1 MSCGYN
7 RSGANRAVLEQ
18 ITTNIGPNQ
27 MINLYPPNQVTPLG
41 YAQQV
46 TPLGYAQQVTP
57 LGYAQQ
63 VTPLGYAQQVMPLGS
78 AYSPQRQ
85 VAVPYNNFYST
96 QGMQNSYIKSA
107 SYYASSAMCPAQSYG
122 NAIAAA
128 SRANNISFN
137 NPAGLSTMQSPVYSM
152 QSPLYAT
159 NVEGGM
165 MGPMMMPNGVILSAQ
180 EIRRAPCCPG
190 PPSTLSRMVQPGA
203 SPNQATAFNCQ

>member
-27 MINLYPPNQVTPLG
+27 MINLYPPN
-41 YAQQV
+41 
-46 TPLGYAQQVTP
+46 
-57 LGYAQQ
+57 Q

>member
-1 MSCGYN
+1 MSLTKKQKKTTNKKIFNNMSCGYN

-27 MINLYPPNQVTPLG
+27 MINLYPPN
-41 YAQQV
+41 
-46 TPLGYAQQVTP
+46 
-57 LGYAQQ
+57 Q